1 MTAFGDIHAMASLL
15 GGGDPDDTEAPYAG
29 SARPAA
35 AFAPSALPV
44 MKDDGVPVPAARP
57 GRDARAIWTDEELV
71 DDFDL
76 DDDAE
81 AGCGDGDGVDN
92 GLKEPEFRF
101 AYKQAVSTADAFL
114 GMAHN
119 KDPGTRSCEDL
130 VLTIDLPGVK
140 SLHDLDL
147 DVKDDRLRLRSDT
160 YKLSLYLPHRVDAA
174 EGKAEWDS
182 KKETLKITARI
193 LDAEYA
199 F

>member
-1 MTAFGDIHAMASLL
+1 MASLL

-29 SARPAA
+29 SARPTA

-44 MKDDGVPVPAARP
+44 MKDDGVPIPAARP
-57 GRDARAIWTDEELV
+57 GGDARAIWTDEELI

-81 AGCGDGDGVDN
+81 TDGADPRDGVD
-92 GLKEPEFRF
+92 GGSIVPEFRF

-114 GMAHN
+114 GMAHH

-130 VLTIDLPGVK
+130 VLVVHLPGVK
-140 SLHDLDL
+140 SKNELDL
-147 DVKDDRLRLRSDT
+147 DVRKDRLRLRSDV
-160 YKLSLYLPHRVDAA
+160 YKLSVYLSHSVDCAN
-174 EGKAEWDS
+174 GVAEWDA

-193 LDAEYA
+193 LDDEV
-199 F
+199 

>member
-1 MTAFGDIHAMASLL
+1 MTAFGDIHAMTSLL

-57 GRDARAIWTDEELV
+57 GGDARAIWTDEELV

-81 AGCGDGDGVDN
+81 TGGDGDGADGGSIV
-92 GLKEPEFRF
+92 PEFRF

-130 VLTIDLPGVK
+130 VLVVDLPGVK
-140 SLHDLDL
+140 TMHELDL
-147 DVKDDRLRLRSDT
+147 DVKQDRLRLRSDV
-160 YKLSLYLPHRVDAA
+160 YKLSVYLPHAVDAA
-174 EGKAEWDS
+174 NGKAEWDS

-193 LDAEYA
+193 LDAE

>member
-29 SARPAA
+29 SARPTA

-44 MKDDGVPVPAARP
+44 MKDDGVPIPAARP
-57 GRDARAIWTDEELV
+57 GGDARAIWTDEELV

-81 AGCGDGDGVDN
+81 TGGDGDGADGGSIV
-92 GLKEPEFRF
+92 PEFRF

-114 GMAHN
+114 GMAHH

-130 VLTIDLPGVK
+130 VLVVHLPGVK
-140 SLHDLDL
+140 SKNELDL
-147 DVKDDRLRLRSDT
+147 DVRKDRLRLRSDV
-160 YKLSLYLPHRVDAA
+160 YKLSVYLPHSVDCAN
-174 EGKAEWDS
+174 GVAEWDA

-193 LDAEYA
+193 LDDEV
-199 F
+199 

>member
-1 MTAFGDIHAMASLL
+1 MTAFADIHAMASLL

-29 SARPAA
+29 SARPTA

-44 MKDDGVPVPAARP
+44 KKDDGAPIPTARP
-57 GRDARAIWTDEELV
+57 GRDPRAIWAEEELL

-76 DDDAE
+76 DDDAD
-81 AGCGDGDGVDN
+81 AAPMDGDGVD
-92 GLKEPEFRF
+92 GGSIVPEFRF
-101 AYKQAVSTADAFL
+101 AYKQAVSVADAFL

-130 VLTIDLPGVK
+130 VLVVDLPGVK
-140 SLHDLDL
+140 TMHELDL
-147 DVKDDRLRLRSDT
+147 DVKQDRLRLRSDV
-160 YKLSLYLPHRVDAA
+160 YKLSVYLPHAVDAA
-174 EGKAEWDS
+174 NGKAEWDS

-193 LDAEYA
+193 LDAE